1 MFEITTLL
9 KYFNVIED
17 RMNSEQLLERVM
29 EINTNIRHTI
39 VADSDGNI
47 EVVNHREGVTNY
59 LSEDET
65 SESIK
70 RAASAWKAR
79 KELSPKIGNG
89 IYAVAAFEK
98 LSRITFPLGQKHLLF
113 VSVGSGEV
121 RQDLHEGG
129 QQDIIERVLN
139 LLSGDPT
146 KVR

>member
-9 KYFNVIED
+9 KYFNVVED

-29 EINTNIRHTI
+29 EINTNIRHSI
-39 VADSDGNI
+39 VADDDGNI

-79 KELSPKIGNG
+79 KALSAKIGNG
-89 IYAVAAFEK
+89 TYAVAAFEK

-113 VSVGSGEV
+113 VSVGSGGARE
-121 RQDLHEGG
+121 DLREGG
-129 QQDIIERVLN
+129 QQDIIEHVLN
-139 LLSGDPT
+139 LLGGDPT
-146 KVR
+146 KA